1 MYKGQSYP
9 FSACVVHGYKVNNL
23 LSRTLSADMNLVRRV
38 EEANRVTSEHYETF
52 SEHGTLKT
60 DPVKI
65 QLKDSALPCAVHTA
79 RRVPIPM
86 LEKVKEELKRME
98 ENGIIERVT
107 QPTEWCAPM
116 VPVLKKNGKAC
127 ICVDLKRLNEAV
139 KRENFVL
146 PTADEIIAKLS
157 SANVFSSLD
166 AASGFWQIPLHPDSC
181 SLTILII
188 WEIL

>member
-1 MYKGQSYP
+1 M
-9 FSACVVHGYKVNNL
+9 
-23 LSRTLSADMNLVRRV
+23 
-38 EEANRVTSEHYETF
+38 TSEHYETF

-98 ENGIIERVT
+98 ENDIIERVT

-127 ICVDLKRLNEAV
+127 ICVDLK
-139 KRENFVL
+139 
-146 PTADEIIAKLS
+146 
-157 SANVFSSLD
+157 
-166 AASGFWQIPLHPDSC
+166 
-181 SLTILII
+181 
-188 WEIL
+188 